1 MQAPDCIVY
10 RFLTKHP
17 FSNVKK
23 EVLRSYFEKTCSRE
37 EAAAVE
43 LWLLDPANKAAFD
56 QFLETYWDEH
66 VQAQEKPV
74 MKELK
79 QRSTIRRFL
88 PRVAAA
94 AAVIGVIVLTAVYVN
109 SGESTTEESNAL
121 AGVTQEKI
129 APLVA
134 DTAELLMKSDVVK
147 EIKREAMPTEKHS
160 KANASKQAPAVKAM
174 VTTIGFGNKIDSS
187 AMAQHSVKPAR
198 MNRIMINDSL
208 LSRLGETERMAVL
221 HQMALRVDF
230 NNASFNDIAAVFRD
244 KYGIVLELCASNGV
258 KDAKAH
264 AYTAQFSN
272 VTFPELMN
280 DMSKQMMFTY
290 TMVDNVVKVCFN

>member
-23 EVLRSYFEKTCSRE
+23 EVLRSYFEKTCSGE
-37 EAAAVE
+37 DAAAVE
-43 LWLLDPANKAAFD
+43 LWLLDPVNKAAFD

-66 VQAQEKPV
+66 VQAQESPV
-74 MKELK
+74 RKELK
-79 QRSTIRRFL
+79 QRGTVRRFL

-94 AAVIGVIVLTAVYVN
+94 AAVIGVIALTAVYLN
-109 SGESTTEESNAL
+109 SGENTAEQSNPL
-121 AGVTQEKI
+121 AVVTQEKI
-129 APLVA
+129 DPPVS

-147 EIKREAMPTEKHS
+147 KSKVEAFSTEKRP
-160 KANASKQAPAVKAM
+160 KTNASKQAVKAM
-174 VTTIGFGNKIDSS
+174 VTTIGFGNKGDSS
-187 AMAQHSVKPAR
+187 AMAQHSVKPTR
-198 MNRIMINDSL
+198 VNRIMINDSL
-208 LSRLGETERMAVL
+208 LSKLGETERMAVL
-221 HQMALRVDF
+221 RQMALRVDF
-230 NNASFNDIAAVFRD
+230 NNASFNDIAAVFRE
-244 KYGIVLELCASNGV
+244 KYGIVLELCASNVPENV
-258 KDAKAH
+258 KRS